1 MADFADGFQLM
12 EFPSR
17 AMNHDNNFQ
26 NALTL
31 EMSLKKKF
39 FFRSVYDTLDFAADL
54 GGLSSAIRA
63 IFTLIL
69 VTVNSYS
76 SY

>member
-1 MADFADGFQLM
+1 
-12 EFPSR
+12 
-17 AMNHDNNFQ
+17 MNYDNNFQ
-26 NALTL
+26 NSLTF
-31 EMSLKKKF
+31 EMSLLKKVY
-39 FFRSVYDTLDFAADL
+39 FRSVYGTLDFAADL
-54 GGLSSAIRA
+54 GGLSSALRA